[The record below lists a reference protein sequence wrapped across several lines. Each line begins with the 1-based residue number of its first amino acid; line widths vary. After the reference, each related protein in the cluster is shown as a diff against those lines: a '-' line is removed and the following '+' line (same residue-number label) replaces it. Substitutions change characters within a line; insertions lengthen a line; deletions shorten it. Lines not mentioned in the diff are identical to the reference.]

1 MKKLIVLTLLVISN
15 LTVFSQKGTDTIPSK
30 SFPIP
35 VVKLIV
41 KDLLSGDSA
50 KNQLL
55 LSEKE
60 LEKTKKIVY
69 LKDSVIQELKLKNEN
84 SQHILTLERDKFH
97 MLESHN
103 KKVERELKIQK
114 IKSKLF
120 GSLTTIGIVVIG
132 AFLITK

>member
-1 MKKLIVLTLLVISN
+1 MISN

-103 KKVERELKIQK
+103 KKVERELKVQK

>member
-1 MKKLIVLTLLVISN
+1 MISN

>member
-1 MKKLIVLTLLVISN
+1 MISN

-84 SQHILTLERDKFH
+84 SQHILTLERDKFR

>member
-1 MKKLIVLTLLVISN
+1 M
-15 LTVFSQKGTDTIPSK
+15 
-30 SFPIP
+30 
-35 VVKLIV
+35 KLIV